1 MKNHSPDQLVRIDVS
16 TLMQGIKAR
25 LGVSYGMLE
34 RYSGRAY
41 NTLEGWTVGTG
52 AHQIEGLLRLLARLP
67 AAQRHQLIDAA
78 CPCFPSLAHPF
89 LARDRLLA
97 AHLDTLLDQ
106 PKGTTLVIGESDYL
120 TSFVGTALGH
130 SFTLGKAKD
139 GSIAG
144 LDSHVANWFIPVPG
158 VSYVG
163 PAPQPDLIQAQ
174 TKREAQWQKS
184 GLLLLNQVCSR
195 YPEIEAAAQRA
206 SDHTHVVVVEARL
219 PVRNLGRFA
228 QPLTV
233 ITVGLDRRH
242 AQREDDA
249 SQILVAVQQRDGS
262 AAQGRGSV

>member
-1 MKNHSPDQLVRIDVS
+1 MKNHSPDQLGPIALS

-25 LGVSYGMLE
+25 LNVTYPLLQ

-41 NTLEGWTVGTG
+41 NTLEEWTIGKG

-97 AHLDTLLDQ
+97 AQLDRLLDQ
-106 PKGTTLVIGESDYL
+106 PKGTTFVTGESDYL

-130 SFTLGKAKD
+130 SFTIGKAKD
-139 GSIAG
+139 GSMAG
-144 LDSHVANWFIPVPG
+144 VDAHEISWFIPVPG

-163 PAPQPDLIQAQ
+163 SAPHRDLIQAQ
-174 TKREAQWQKS
+174 TQREAQWEKS
-184 GLLLLNQVCSR
+184 GLLLLNRVCSR
-195 YPEIEAAAQRA
+195 YPEIEAAAQAA

-219 PVRNLGRFA
+219 PVRGLGRFA
-228 QPLTV
+228 QPRKV
-233 ITVGLDRRH
+233 ISVGLDRGH
-242 AQREDDA
+242 PQREDDA
-249 SQILVAVQQRDGS
+249 AQMLIAIQQWEGPSAKDSQ
-262 AAQGRGSV
+262 